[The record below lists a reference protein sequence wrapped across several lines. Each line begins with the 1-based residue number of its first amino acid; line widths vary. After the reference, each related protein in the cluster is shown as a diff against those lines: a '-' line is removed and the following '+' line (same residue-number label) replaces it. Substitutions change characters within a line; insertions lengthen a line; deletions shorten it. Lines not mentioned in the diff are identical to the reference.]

1 MRWDPLLLMHT
12 LLKQGSLGPYEKRSV
27 EFSFAPSF
35 FQSGAGWTHL
45 QGLPAERSYALF
57 VKFVHIK
64 AHPLR
69 EEGEGGMIG

>member
-1 MRWDPLLLMHT
+1 MHT